1 MRVVKEISLEALK
14 AVFPL
19 TIVVFLLQLVVLSSS
34 VEEVLRFLVGLV
46 FVFLGLILFL
56 VGIRIGLLPMG
67 EAIGNSIP
75 QSGKL
80 LVIIIY
86 AFLLGF
92 LVTVAEPDVRVLASQ
107 IDTVSAGAI
116 SNYVLIYAVA
126 AGVGI
131 FLSLSMVKVVFSIP
145 LKYLLLLCYIGVFI
159 LSVFT
164 PTEFV
169 PISFDAGGVT
179 TGPLTAPF
187 IIALGVGMTTVLSS
201 RTTSQDNFGFVA
213 LASIGPILGVMIL
226 GLIY

>member
-14 AVFPL
+14 AVLPL
-19 TIVVFLLQLVVLSSS
+19 TIVVFLLQLVVLSSP
-34 VEEVLRFLVGLV
+34 VEEVLQFLVGLV
-46 FVFLGLILFL
+46 FVILGLMLFL

-116 SNYVLIYAVA
+116 PNHVLIYAVA

-131 FLSLSMVKVVFSIP
+131 FLSLSMIKVVFSIP

-164 PTEFV
+164 PAEFV